1 MIPRMAEQLPI
12 PRPSVVFCEVED
24 GAVLLHVE
32 DEIYFSL
39 SDVAA
44 RIWRLLPPAHATLD
58 ELCSALQLQYPDV
71 PPEVIREDVQG
82 LLGELLESRL
92 VTLTHA
98 SEPPQN

>member
-1 MIPRMAEQLPI
+1 MTERLPA

-44 RIWRLLPPAHATLD
+44 RIWRLLPPAHTTLD
-58 ELCSALQLQYPDV
+58 ELCNALHEQYPDV

-92 VTLTHA
+92 VTLAHA

>member
-1 MIPRMAEQLPI
+1 MTDSLPV

-44 RIWRLLPPAHATLD
+44 LHLAPPPARQRHLD
-58 ELCSALQLQYPDV
+58 ELCS
-71 PPEVIREDVQG
+71 G
-82 LLGELLESRL
+82 CSSSN
-92 VTLTHA
+92 LTCLR
-98 SEPPQN
+98 

>member
-1 MIPRMAEQLPI
+1 MTDRLPV

-44 RIWRLLPPAHATLD
+44 RIWRLLPPASATLD
-58 ELCSALQLQYPDV
+58 ELCSTLHQQYPDV

-92 VTLTHA
+92 VILSHA
-98 SEPPQN
+98 SDPLQN

>member
-1 MIPRMAEQLPI
+1 MTSPLPV

-44 RIWRLLPPAHATLD
+44 RIWRLLPPAHHTVD
-58 ELCSALQLQYPDV
+58 DLCSALQSDFPEV
-71 PPEVIREDVQG
+71 PSEVIREDVQA
-82 LLGELLESRL
+82 LLDELLDSRL
-92 VTLTHA
+92 VIA
-98 SEPPQN
+98 SDASGGPQN

>member
-1 MIPRMAEQLPI
+1 MTDRLPV

-44 RIWRLLPPAHATLD
+44 RIWRLLPPVHTTLV
-58 ELCSALQLQYPDV
+58 ELCDALQQLYPDV
-71 PPEVIREDVQG
+71 PPEVIREDVHG
-82 LLGELLESRL
+82 LLADLLESRL

-98 SEPPQN
+98 SEPPQK